1 MTGFA
6 IGCGVTIERSGFP
19 MTTDKNIDRLISKRW
34 PALKKKAQS
43 EQDLER
49 LMALLVEID
58 ELVFNVE
65 MKVRVKDDAGFNARA
80 ESQSIAQASR
90 NQGAK

>member
-1 MTGFA
+1 
-6 IGCGVTIERSGFP
+6 
-19 MTTDKNIDRLISKRW
+19 MTTDKNMDRLISKSW
-34 PALKKKAQS
+34 PELKKKAQS
-43 EQDLER
+43 EEDLER

-58 ELVFNVE
+58 ELVFNLE

-80 ESQSIAQASR
+80 EPKSIVRASR